1 MEDDSSNIYNMQVS
15 CNNNDIWLKYKIQI
29 MFDFLN
35 GVLREEYR
43 DWDVLFSIRNLVSF
57 HEQFLFIDA

>member
-1 MEDDSSNIYNMQVS
+1 MEDDSSSIYNMQVT